1 MSTNP
6 KNWCNVPSQ
15 RNSSP
20 MLRRLDHIHTRFQK
34 FLISDEYFRIINQ
47 DETNSEKEQPTFA
60 DPNETFR
67 SSMFPKEHTRGINP
81 QPKSGRPIN
90 SNFTIATSPK
100 LVNGIQ
106 SKVIDSS
113 VIKSQSETLAS
124 RVREFPECKFNPEK
138 LSPASREQYYK
149 MLQSN

>member
-1 MSTNP
+1 MSANS

-20 MLRRLDHIHTRFQK
+20 MLRSLDPIHSRFQK
-34 FLISDEYFRIINQ
+34 FLFSDEYFRIINQ
-47 DETNSEKEQPTFA
+47 DETNSEKDQPTFA

-138 LSPASREQYYK
+138 LSPANREQYYNIP
-149 MLQSN
+149 QSN